1 MTDDELIRLRRRH
14 RLQMMTAVENV
25 AVHGMTVEE
34 AADAPMPVP
43 VRDDKKAAFIELLR
57 VTLEDGRQ

>member
-1 MTDDELIRLRRRH
+1 MTDDEILRMRRKH
-14 RLQMMTAVENV
+14 RLQLMTAVQNV
-25 AVHGMTVEE
+25 VVHGRTVEE

-57 VTLEDGRQ
+57 VTLEEGRP